1 MDNKESS
8 TYNKLLRRMRLTADI
23 KRYKSLLESSNI
35 ISYFEYKKSYNII
48 QALVKEKV
56 ELDKFVM
63 NYDYKTDNTITEEV
77 KKTWT
82 IFKMWKKSDK

>member
-1 MDNKESS
+1 
-8 TYNKLLRRMRLTADI
+8 MRLTADI
-23 KRYKSLLESSNI
+23 KRYKSLLESSDR
-35 ISYFEYKKSYNII
+35 ISYFEYKTSYNII
-48 QALVKEKV
+48 QELVEEKV

-82 IFKMWKKSDK
+82 IFKMWEKK

>member
-82 IFKMWKKSDK
+82 IFKMWEKSDK